1 MYLVLECDVETVDT
15 PNNPLYT
22 RRKLTIHKTF
32 RRCPP
37 TAQKMK
43 LSNKDFFSKCDQMVT
58 FTEVIL
64 NGKLHFFCAA
74 MDIWVVYT
82 SNQVFKRGS

>member
-1 MYLVLECDVETVDT
+1 
-15 PNNPLYT
+15 
-22 RRKLTIHKTF
+22 
-32 RRCPP
+32 
-37 TAQKMK
+37 MK
-43 LSNKDFFSKCDQMVT
+43 LSIKDFFSKCDQMVT
-58 FTEVIL
+58 FTEGIL